1 MAGLFRSFRAR
12 IFWAILLV
20 AALSAGLSLWLTREW
35 LEERQL
41 EETRSGLLREAR
53 VAEALLLRGDA
64 RLGELAR
71 VLDLPD
77 LRISLLDSEGKVL
90 EETGGVAPE
99 GMDNHADRPEVQQAR
114 STGEGYA
121 LRASGT
127 LHRNF
132 AYAARRLPDGRVVR
146 LALPLDSVN
155 LLIEQRLHVFA
166 RMALL
171 AVVLAVLL
179 AAVISG
185 AMRRP
190 LAQMVDVVTA
200 ISRGRM
206 QRRLRRLP
214 GTEFAPLAEAVNRMA
229 DSIGEQMRIAADKTA
244 QLESVLNT
252 MSDGVLVLGPQGRI
266 RRCNG
271 AFARLFPQVTDMAG
285 SPVIEVVPSPELQE
299 AVDGLLH
306 SAREQRA
313 ARQEAGDE
321 GPDVPR
327 SLRQVQLQ
335 LGGRTFSVLISLP
348 VLADARLGA
357 VLVFRD
363 ISDLMQLERI
373 RSDFVANVSHELR
386 TPLTAIQGY
395 AEALLS
401 VDAAEQ
407 ARHFAGII
415 HRHSCSLARMLEDLL
430 VLARLEGQG
439 GALELCPT
447 DCALALE
454 EAGSLCQNRLQERG
468 LRLEGR
474 LEDLPPVLADERLL
488 TLVFRNL
495 LENACRY
502 AEEGSAIRVRGQET
516 DGGLVTIR
524 VVDDGVTIP
533 ADDLPRIFERFY
545 QVERHRGQ
553 NSTGLGLAI
562 CKHVIERHG
571 GRIWAESPAGDGS
584 TAIILTLRRADAPR
598 TPVQE

>member
-1 MAGLFRSFRAR
+1 MTGMFRSFRAR

-20 AALSAGLSLWLTREW
+20 AAVAAGLSLWLTREW

-41 EETRSGLLREAR
+41 DEARTGLLREAR
-53 VAEALLLRGDA
+53 VAGELMLRGEND
-64 RLGELAR
+64 LAALTR

-77 LRISLLDSEGKVL
+77 LRLSLLDADGRVL
-90 EETGGVAPE
+90 AETGGVSPE
-99 GMDNHADRPEVQQAR
+99 GMDNHGDRPEVVQAR
-114 STGEGYA
+114 SGGEGYS

-132 AYAARRLPDGRVVR
+132 AYAARRLPDGRVLR

-155 LLIEQRLHVFA
+155 LLIQKRLHVFA
-166 RMALL
+166 PMILL
-171 AVVLAVLL
+171 AVVLA
-179 AAVISG
+179 AFISG
-185 AMRRP
+185 AMRRS
-190 LAQMVDVVTA
+190 LGQMVDVVSA
-200 ISRGRM
+200 ISRGRL

-229 DSIGEQMRIAADKTA
+229 DSIGEQVRIASDKTA

-285 SPVIEVVPSPELQE
+285 SPVIEVIPSPELQD
-299 AVDGLLH
+299 AVDALLR
-306 SAREQRA
+306 SAQV
-313 ARQEAGDE
+313 ARTASGSGDE
-321 GPDVPR
+321 DLDVPR
-327 SLRQVQLQ
+327 SLRQVQLH
-335 LGGRTFSVLISLP
+335 LGGRAFSVLISLP

-395 AEALLS
+395 AETLLS
-401 VDAAEQ
+401 MDSPEQ
-407 ARHFAGII
+407 ARHFAAII
-415 HRHSCSLARMLEDLL
+415 YRHSCSLARMLEDLL

-447 DCALALE
+447 ECAATLE
-454 EAGSLCQNRLQERG
+454 EAGSLCQARLQERS
-468 LRLEGR
+468 LRLEGH
-474 LEDLPPVLADERLL
+474 LEELPPVLADNRLL

-502 AEEGSAIRVRGQET
+502 AEEGTAIRVTGRVEG
-516 DGGLVTIR
+516 DDVVIR
-524 VVDDGVTIP
+524 VVDDGATIP

-571 GRIWAESPAGDGS
+571 GRIWAESPAEDGS
-584 TAIILTLRRADAPR
+584 TAIIFTLRRADAPR
-598 TPVQE
+598 TPAQE

>member
-1 MAGLFRSFRAR
+1 MTGMFRSFRAR

-20 AALSAGLSLWLTREW
+20 AAVAAGLSLWLTREW

-41 EETRSGLLREAR
+41 NEARTGLLREAR
-53 VAEALLLRGDA
+53 VAGELMLRGEND
-64 RLGELAR
+64 LEVLAR

-77 LRISLLDSEGKVL
+77 LRLSLLDADGKVL
-90 EETGGVAPE
+90 AETGGVSPE
-99 GMDNHADRPEVQQAR
+99 GMDNHGDRPEVVQAR
-114 STGEGYA
+114 SEGQGYS

-127 LHRNF
+127 LHKNF
-132 AYAARRLPDGRVVR
+132 AYAARNLPDGRILR

-155 LLIEQRLHVFA
+155 LLIQKRLHVFA
-166 RMALL
+166 PMILL
-171 AVVLAVLL
+171 AVVLAVVL
-179 AAVISG
+179 AAFISG
-185 AMRRP
+185 AMRRS
-190 LAQMVDVVTA
+190 LGQMVDVVSA
-200 ISRGRM
+200 ISRGRL

-229 DSIGEQMRIAADKTA
+229 DSIGEQVRIASDKTA

-285 SPVIEVVPSPELQE
+285 SPVIEVIPSPELQD
-299 AVDGLLH
+299 AVDAMLR
-306 SAREQRA
+306 SAQV
-313 ARQEAGDE
+313 ARSSSGNGDE
-321 GPDVPR
+321 DLDVPR
-327 SLRQVQLQ
+327 SLRQVQLH
-335 LGGRTFSVLISLP
+335 LGGRVFSVLISLP

-373 RSDFVANVSHELR
+373 RSDFVANVSD
-386 TPLTAIQGY
+386 
-395 AEALLS
+395 S
-401 VDAAEQ
+401 SEQ
-407 ARHFAGII
+407 TQHFAAII
-415 HRHSCSLARMLEDLL
+415 YRHSCSLARMLEDLL

-447 DCALALE
+447 ECAATLD
-454 EAGSLCQNRLQERG
+454 EAGSLCQTRLQERK
-468 LRLEGR
+468 LRLEGH
-474 LEDLPPVLADERLL
+474 LEKLPPVLADDRLL

-502 AEEGSAIRVRGQET
+502 AEEETAIRVTGRVEG
-516 DGGLVTIR
+516 DDVVIR
-524 VVDDGVTIP
+524 VVDDGVLIP

-571 GRIWAESPAGDGS
+571 GRIWAESPAEDGS
-584 TAIILTLRRADAPR
+584 TAIIFTLRRADAPR

>member
-1 MAGLFRSFRAR
+1 MTGMFRSFRAR

-20 AALSAGLSLWLTREW
+20 AAVAAGLSLWLTREW

-41 EETRSGLLREAR
+41 DEARTGLLREAH
-53 VAEALLLRGDA
+53 VAGELMLRGEND
-64 RLGELAR
+64 LAALTR

-77 LRISLLDSEGKVL
+77 LRLSLLDADGRVL
-90 EETGGVAPE
+90 AETGGVSPE
-99 GMDNHADRPEVQQAR
+99 GMDNHGDRPEVVQAR
-114 STGEGYA
+114 SGGEGYS

-132 AYAARRLPDGRVVR
+132 AYAARRLPDGRVLR

-155 LLIEQRLHVFA
+155 LLIQKRLHVFA
-166 RMALL
+166 PMILL
-171 AVVLAVLL
+171 AVVLA
-179 AAVISG
+179 AFISG
-185 AMRRP
+185 AMRRS
-190 LAQMVDVVTA
+190 LGQMVDVVSA
-200 ISRGRM
+200 ISRGRL

-229 DSIGEQMRIAADKTA
+229 DSIGEQVRIASDKTA

-285 SPVIEVVPSPELQE
+285 SPVIEVIPSPELQD
-299 AVDGLLH
+299 AVDALLR
-306 SAREQRA
+306 SAQV
-313 ARQEAGDE
+313 ARTASGSGDE
-321 GPDVPR
+321 DLDVPR
-327 SLRQVQLQ
+327 SLRQVQLH
-335 LGGRTFSVLISLP
+335 LGGRAFSVLISLP

-395 AEALLS
+395 AETLLS
-401 VDAAEQ
+401 MDSPEQ
-407 ARHFAGII
+407 AQHFAAII
-415 HRHSCSLARMLEDLL
+415 YRHSCSLARMLEDLL

-447 DCALALE
+447 ECAATLE
-454 EAGSLCQNRLQERG
+454 EAGSLCQTRLQERS
-468 LRLEGR
+468 LRLEGH
-474 LEDLPPVLADERLL
+474 LEELPPVLADDRLL

-502 AEEGSAIRVRGQET
+502 AEEGTAIRVTGRVEG
-516 DGGLVTIR
+516 DDVVIR
-524 VVDDGVTIP
+524 VVDDGATIP

-571 GRIWAESPAGDGS
+571 GRIWAESPAEDGS
-584 TAIILTLRRADAPR
+584 TAIIFTLRRADAPR
-598 TPVQE
+598 TPAQE

>member
-1 MAGLFRSFRAR
+1 MTGMFRSFRAR

-20 AALSAGLSLWLTREW
+20 AAVAAGLSLWLTREW

-41 EETRSGLLREAR
+41 DEARTGLLREAR
-53 VAEALLLRGDA
+53 VAGELMLRGEND
-64 RLGELAR
+64 LAALTR

-77 LRISLLDSEGKVL
+77 LRLSLLDADGRVL
-90 EETGGVAPE
+90 AETGGVSPE
-99 GMDNHADRPEVQQAR
+99 GMDNHGDRPEVVQAR
-114 STGEGYA
+114 SGGEGYS

-132 AYAARRLPDGRVVR
+132 AYAARRLPDGRVLR

-155 LLIEQRLHVFA
+155 LLIQKCLHVFA
-166 RMALL
+166 PMILL
-171 AVVLAVLL
+171 AVVLA
-179 AAVISG
+179 AFISG
-185 AMRRP
+185 AMRRS
-190 LAQMVDVVTA
+190 LGQMVDVVSA
-200 ISRGRM
+200 ISRGRL

-229 DSIGEQMRIAADKTA
+229 DSIGEQVRIASDKTA

-285 SPVIEVVPSPELQE
+285 SPVIEVIPSPELQD
-299 AVDGLLH
+299 AVDALLR
-306 SAREQRA
+306 SAQV
-313 ARQEAGDE
+313 ARTASGSGDE
-321 GPDVPR
+321 DLDVPR
-327 SLRQVQLQ
+327 SLRQVQLH
-335 LGGRTFSVLISLP
+335 LGGRAFSVLISLP

-395 AEALLS
+395 AETLLS
-401 VDAAEQ
+401 MDSPEQ
-407 ARHFAGII
+407 AQHFAAII
-415 HRHSCSLARMLEDLL
+415 YRHSCSLARMLEDLL

-447 DCALALE
+447 ECAATLE
-454 EAGSLCQNRLQERG
+454 EAGSLCQTRLQERS
-468 LRLEGR
+468 LRLEGH
-474 LEDLPPVLADERLL
+474 LEELPPVLADDRLL

-502 AEEGSAIRVRGQET
+502 AEEGTAIRVTGRVEG
-516 DGGLVTIR
+516 DDVVIR
-524 VVDDGVTIP
+524 VVDDGATIP

-571 GRIWAESPAGDGS
+571 GRIWAESPAEDGS
-584 TAIILTLRRADAPR
+584 TAIIFTLRRADAPR
-598 TPVQE
+598 TPAQE

>member
-1 MAGLFRSFRAR
+1 MTGMFRSFRAR

-20 AALSAGLSLWLTREW
+20 AAVAAGLSLWLTREW

-41 EETRSGLLREAR
+41 DEARTGLLREAR
-53 VAEALLLRGDA
+53 VAGELMLRGEND
-64 RLGELAR
+64 LAALTR

-77 LRISLLDSEGKVL
+77 LRLSLLDADGRVL
-90 EETGGVAPE
+90 AETGGVSPE
-99 GMDNHADRPEVQQAR
+99 GMDNHGDRPEVVQAR
-114 STGEGYA
+114 SGGEGYS

-132 AYAARRLPDGRVVR
+132 SYAARRLPDGRVLR

-155 LLIEQRLHVFA
+155 LLIQKRLHVFA
-166 RMALL
+166 PMILL
-171 AVVLAVLL
+171 AVVLA
-179 AAVISG
+179 AFISG
-185 AMRRP
+185 AMRRS
-190 LAQMVDVVTA
+190 LGQMVDVVSA
-200 ISRGRM
+200 ISRGRL

-229 DSIGEQMRIAADKTA
+229 DSIGEQVRIASDKTA

-271 AFARLFPQVTDMAG
+271 AFARLFPQMTDMAG
-285 SPVIEVVPSPELQE
+285 SPVIEVIPSPELQD
-299 AVDGLLH
+299 AVDALLR
-306 SAREQRA
+306 SAQV
-313 ARQEAGDE
+313 ARTASGSGDE
-321 GPDVPR
+321 DLDVPR
-327 SLRQVQLQ
+327 SLRQVQLH
-335 LGGRTFSVLISLP
+335 LGGRAFSVLISLP

-395 AEALLS
+395 AETLLS
-401 VDAAEQ
+401 MDSPEQ
-407 ARHFAGII
+407 ARHFAAII
-415 HRHSCSLARMLEDLL
+415 YRHSCSLARMLEDLL

-447 DCALALE
+447 ECAATLE
-454 EAGSLCQNRLQERG
+454 EAGSLCQARLQERS
-468 LRLEGR
+468 LRLEGH
-474 LEDLPPVLADERLL
+474 LEELPPVLADDRLL

-502 AEEGSAIRVRGQET
+502 AEEGTAIRVTGRVEG
-516 DGGLVTIR
+516 DDVVIR
-524 VVDDGVTIP
+524 VVDDGATIP

-571 GRIWAESPAGDGS
+571 GRIWAESPAEDGS
-584 TAIILTLRRADAPR
+584 TAIIFTLRRADAPR
-598 TPVQE
+598 TPAQE

>member
-1 MAGLFRSFRAR
+1 MTGMFRSFRAR

-20 AALSAGLSLWLTREW
+20 AAVAAGLSLWLTREW

-41 EETRSGLLREAR
+41 DEARTGLLREAR
-53 VAEALLLRGDA
+53 VAGELMLRGEND
-64 RLGELAR
+64 LAALTR

-77 LRISLLDSEGKVL
+77 LRLSLLDADGRVL
-90 EETGGVAPE
+90 AETGGVSPE
-99 GMDNHADRPEVQQAR
+99 GMDNHGDRPEVVQAR
-114 STGEGYA
+114 SGGEGYS

-132 AYAARRLPDGRVVR
+132 AYAARRLPDGRVLR

-155 LLIEQRLHVFA
+155 LLIQKRLHVFA
-166 RMALL
+166 PMILL
-171 AVVLAVLL
+171 AVVLA
-179 AAVISG
+179 AFISG
-185 AMRRP
+185 AMRRS
-190 LAQMVDVVTA
+190 LGQMVDVVSA
-200 ISRGRM
+200 ISRGRL

-229 DSIGEQMRIAADKTA
+229 DSIGEQVRIASDKTA

-285 SPVIEVVPSPELQE
+285 SPVIEVIPSPELQD
-299 AVDGLLH
+299 AVDALLR
-306 SAREQRA
+306 SAQV
-313 ARQEAGDE
+313 ARTASGSGDE
-321 GPDVPR
+321 DLDVPR
-327 SLRQVQLQ
+327 SLRQVQLH
-335 LGGRTFSVLISLP
+335 LGGRAFSVLISLP

-395 AEALLS
+395 AETLLS
-401 VDAAEQ
+401 MDSPEQ
-407 ARHFAGII
+407 AQHFAAII
-415 HRHSCSLARMLEDLL
+415 YRHSCSLARMLEDLL

-447 DCALALE
+447 ECAATLE
-454 EAGSLCQNRLQERG
+454 EAGSLCQTRLQERS
-468 LRLEGR
+468 LCLEGH
-474 LEDLPPVLADERLL
+474 LEELPPVLADDRLL

-502 AEEGSAIRVRGQET
+502 AEEGTAIRVTGRVEG
-516 DGGLVTIR
+516 DDVVIR
-524 VVDDGVTIP
+524 VVDDGATIP

-571 GRIWAESPAGDGS
+571 GRIWAESPAEDGS
-584 TAIILTLRRADAPR
+584 TAIIFTLRRADAPR
-598 TPVQE
+598 TPAQE

>member
-1 MAGLFRSFRAR
+1 MTGMFRSFRAR

-20 AALSAGLSLWLTREW
+20 AAVAAGLSLWLTREW

-41 EETRSGLLREAR
+41 DEARTGLLREAR
-53 VAEALLLRGDA
+53 VAGELMLRGEND
-64 RLGELAR
+64 LAALTR

-77 LRISLLDSEGKVL
+77 LRLSLLDADGRVL
-90 EETGGVAPE
+90 AETGGVSPE
-99 GMDNHADRPEVQQAR
+99 GMDNHGDRPEVVQAR
-114 STGEGYA
+114 SGGEGYS

-132 AYAARRLPDGRVVR
+132 AYAARRLPDGRVLR

-155 LLIEQRLHVFA
+155 LLIQKRLHVFA
-166 RMALL
+166 PTILL
-171 AVVLAVLL
+171 AVVLA
-179 AAVISG
+179 AFISG
-185 AMRRP
+185 AMRRS
-190 LAQMVDVVTA
+190 LGQMVDVVSA
-200 ISRGRM
+200 ISRGRL

-229 DSIGEQMRIAADKTA
+229 DSIGEQVRIASDKTA

-285 SPVIEVVPSPELQE
+285 SPVIEVIPSPELQD
-299 AVDGLLH
+299 AVDALLR
-306 SAREQRA
+306 SAQV
-313 ARQEAGDE
+313 ARTASGSGDE
-321 GPDVPR
+321 DLDVPR
-327 SLRQVQLQ
+327 SLRQVQLH
-335 LGGRTFSVLISLP
+335 LGGRAFSVLISLP

-395 AEALLS
+395 AETLLS
-401 VDAAEQ
+401 MDSPEQ
-407 ARHFAGII
+407 ARHFAAII
-415 HRHSCSLARMLEDLL
+415 YRHSCSLARMLEDLL

-447 DCALALE
+447 ECAATLE
-454 EAGSLCQNRLQERG
+454 EAGSLCQARLQERS
-468 LRLEGR
+468 LRLEGH
-474 LEDLPPVLADERLL
+474 LEELPPVLADDRLL

-502 AEEGSAIRVRGQET
+502 AEEGTAIRVTGRVEG
-516 DGGLVTIR
+516 DDVVIR
-524 VVDDGVTIP
+524 VVDDGATIP

-571 GRIWAESPAGDGS
+571 GRIWAESPAEDGS
-584 TAIILTLRRADAPR
+584 TAIIFTLRRADAPR
-598 TPVQE
+598 TPAQE

>member
-1 MAGLFRSFRAR
+1 MTGMFRSFRAR

-20 AALSAGLSLWLTREW
+20 AAVAAGLSLWLTREW

-41 EETRSGLLREAR
+41 DEARTGLLREAR
-53 VAEALLLRGDA
+53 VAGELMLRGEND
-64 RLGELAR
+64 LAALTR

-77 LRISLLDSEGKVL
+77 LRLSLLDADGRVL
-90 EETGGVAPE
+90 AETGGVSPE
-99 GMDNHADRPEVQQAR
+99 GMDNHGDRPEVVQAR
-114 STGEGYA
+114 SGGEGYS

-132 AYAARRLPDGRVVR
+132 AYAARRLPDGRVLR

-155 LLIEQRLHVFA
+155 LLIQKRLHVFA
-166 RMALL
+166 PMILL
-171 AVVLAVLL
+171 AVVLA
-179 AAVISG
+179 AFISG
-185 AMRRP
+185 AMRRS
-190 LAQMVDVVTA
+190 LGQMVDVVSA
-200 ISRGRM
+200 ISRGRL

-229 DSIGEQMRIAADKTA
+229 DSIGEQVRIASDKTA

-285 SPVIEVVPSPELQE
+285 SPVIEVIPSPELQD
-299 AVDGLLH
+299 AVDALLR
-306 SAREQRA
+306 SAQV
-313 ARQEAGDE
+313 ARTASGSGDE
-321 GPDVPR
+321 DLDVPR
-327 SLRQVQLQ
+327 SLRQVQLH
-335 LGGRTFSVLISLP
+335 LGGRAFSVFISLP

-395 AEALLS
+395 AETLLS
-401 VDAAEQ
+401 MDSPEQ
-407 ARHFAGII
+407 ARHFAAII
-415 HRHSCSLARMLEDLL
+415 YRHSCSLARMLEDLL

-447 DCALALE
+447 ECAATLE
-454 EAGSLCQNRLQERG
+454 EAGSLCQARLQERS
-468 LRLEGR
+468 LRLEGH
-474 LEDLPPVLADERLL
+474 LEELPPVLADDRLL

-502 AEEGSAIRVRGQET
+502 AEEGTAIRVTGRVEG
-516 DGGLVTIR
+516 DDVVIR
-524 VVDDGVTIP
+524 VVDDGATIP

-571 GRIWAESPAGDGS
+571 GRIWAESPAEDGS
-584 TAIILTLRRADAPR
+584 TAIIFTLRRADAPW
-598 TPVQE
+598 TPAQE

>member
-1 MAGLFRSFRAR
+1 MTGMFRSFRAR

-20 AALSAGLSLWLTREW
+20 AAVAAGLSLWLTREW

-41 EETRSGLLREAR
+41 DEARTGLLREAR
-53 VAEALLLRGDA
+53 VAGELMLRGEND
-64 RLGELAR
+64 LAALTR

-77 LRISLLDSEGKVL
+77 LRLSLLDADGRVL
-90 EETGGVAPE
+90 AETGGVSPE
-99 GMDNHADRPEVQQAR
+99 GMDNHGDRPEVVQAR
-114 STGEGYA
+114 SGGEGYS

-132 AYAARRLPDGRVVR
+132 AYAARRLPDGRVLR

-155 LLIEQRLHVFA
+155 LLIQKRLHVFA
-166 RMALL
+166 PMILL
-171 AVVLAVLL
+171 AVVLA
-179 AAVISG
+179 AFISG
-185 AMRRP
+185 AMRRS
-190 LAQMVDVVTA
+190 LGQMVDVVSA
-200 ISRGRM
+200 ISRGRL

-229 DSIGEQMRIAADKTA
+229 DSIGEQVRIASDKTA

-285 SPVIEVVPSPELQE
+285 SPVIEVIPSPELQD
-299 AVDGLLH
+299 AVDALLR
-306 SAREQRA
+306 SAQV
-313 ARQEAGDE
+313 ARTASGSGDE
-321 GPDVPR
+321 DLDVPR
-327 SLRQVQLQ
+327 SLRQVQLH
-335 LGGRTFSVLISLP
+335 LGGRAFSVLISLP

-373 RSDFVANVSHELR
+373 RSDFVTNVSHELR

-395 AEALLS
+395 AETLLS
-401 VDAAEQ
+401 MDSPEQ
-407 ARHFAGII
+407 ARHFAAII
-415 HRHSCSLARMLEDLL
+415 YRHSCSLARMLEDLL

-447 DCALALE
+447 ECAATLE
-454 EAGSLCQNRLQERG
+454 EAGSLCQTRLQERS
-468 LRLEGR
+468 LRLEGH
-474 LEDLPPVLADERLL
+474 LEELPPVLADDRLL

-502 AEEGSAIRVRGQET
+502 AEEGTAIRVTGRVEG
-516 DGGLVTIR
+516 DDVVIR
-524 VVDDGVTIP
+524 VVDDGATIP

-571 GRIWAESPAGDGS
+571 GRIWAESPAEDGS
-584 TAIILTLRRADAPR
+584 TAIIFTLRRADAPR
-598 TPVQE
+598 TPAQE

>member
-1 MAGLFRSFRAR
+1 MTGMFRSFRAR

-20 AALSAGLSLWLTREW
+20 AAVAAGLSLWLTREW

-41 EETRSGLLREAR
+41 DEARTGLLREAR
-53 VAEALLLRGDA
+53 VAGELMLRGEND
-64 RLGELAR
+64 LAALTR

-77 LRISLLDSEGKVL
+77 LRLSLLDADGRVL
-90 EETGGVAPE
+90 AETGGVSPE
-99 GMDNHADRPEVQQAR
+99 GMDNHGDRPEVVQAR
-114 STGEGYA
+114 SGGEGYS

-132 AYAARRLPDGRVVR
+132 AYAARRLPDGRVLR

-155 LLIEQRLHVFA
+155 LLIQKLLHVFA
-166 RMALL
+166 PMILL
-171 AVVLAVLL
+171 AVVLA
-179 AAVISG
+179 AFISG
-185 AMRRP
+185 AMRRS
-190 LAQMVDVVTA
+190 LGQMVDVVSA
-200 ISRGRM
+200 ISRGRL

-229 DSIGEQMRIAADKTA
+229 DSIGEQVRIASDKTA

-285 SPVIEVVPSPELQE
+285 SPVIEVIPSPELQD
-299 AVDGLLH
+299 AVDALLR
-306 SAREQRA
+306 SAQV
-313 ARQEAGDE
+313 ARTASGSGDE
-321 GPDVPR
+321 DLDVPR
-327 SLRQVQLQ
+327 SLRQVQLH
-335 LGGRTFSVLISLP
+335 LGGRAFSVLISLP

-395 AEALLS
+395 AETLLS
-401 VDAAEQ
+401 MDSPEQ
-407 ARHFAGII
+407 AQHFAAII
-415 HRHSCSLARMLEDLL
+415 YRHSCSLARMLEDLL

-447 DCALALE
+447 ECAATLE
-454 EAGSLCQNRLQERG
+454 EAGSLCQSRLQERS
-468 LRLEGR
+468 LRLEGH
-474 LEDLPPVLADERLL
+474 LEELPLVLADDRLL

-502 AEEGSAIRVRGQET
+502 AEEGTAIRVTGRVEG
-516 DGGLVTIR
+516 DDVVIR
-524 VVDDGVTIP
+524 VVDDGATIP

-571 GRIWAESPAGDGS
+571 GRIWAESPAEDGS
-584 TAIILTLRRADAPR
+584 TAIIFTLRRADAPR
-598 TPVQE
+598 TPAQE

>member
-1 MAGLFRSFRAR
+1 MTGMFRSFRAR

-20 AALSAGLSLWLTREW
+20 AAVAAGLSLWLTREW

-41 EETRSGLLREAR
+41 DEARTGLLREAR
-53 VAEALLLRGDA
+53 VAGELMLRGEND
-64 RLGELAR
+64 LAALTR

-77 LRISLLDSEGKVL
+77 LRLSLLDADGRVL
-90 EETGGVAPE
+90 AETGGVSPE
-99 GMDNHADRPEVQQAR
+99 GMDNHGDRPEVVQAR
-114 STGEGYA
+114 SGGEGYS

-132 AYAARRLPDGRVVR
+132 AYAARRLPDGRVLR

-155 LLIEQRLHVFA
+155 LLIQKRLHVFA
-166 RMALL
+166 PMILL
-171 AVVLAVLL
+171 AVVLA
-179 AAVISG
+179 AFISG
-185 AMRRP
+185 AMRRS
-190 LAQMVDVVTA
+190 LGQMVDVVSA
-200 ISRGRM
+200 ISRGRL

-229 DSIGEQMRIAADKTA
+229 DSIGEQVRIASDKTA

-285 SPVIEVVPSPELQE
+285 SPVIEVIPSPELQD
-299 AVDGLLH
+299 AVDALLR
-306 SAREQRA
+306 SAQV
-313 ARQEAGDE
+313 ARTASGSGDE
-321 GPDVPR
+321 DLDVPR
-327 SLRQVQLQ
+327 SLRQVQLH
-335 LGGRTFSVLISLP
+335 LGGRAFSVLISLP

-395 AEALLS
+395 AETLLS
-401 VDAAEQ
+401 MDSPEQ
-407 ARHFAGII
+407 AQHFAATIY
-415 HRHSCSLARMLEDLL
+415 RHSCSLARMLEDLL

-447 DCALALE
+447 ECAATLE
-454 EAGSLCQNRLQERG
+454 EAGSLCQTRLQERS
-468 LRLEGR
+468 LRLEGH
-474 LEDLPPVLADERLL
+474 LEELPPVLADDRLL

-502 AEEGSAIRVRGQET
+502 AEEGTAIRVTGRVEG
-516 DGGLVTIR
+516 DDVVIR
-524 VVDDGVTIP
+524 VVDDGATIP

-571 GRIWAESPAGDGS
+571 GRIWAESPAEDGS
-584 TAIILTLRRADAPR
+584 TAIIFTLRRADAPR
-598 TPVQE
+598 TPAQE

>member
-1 MAGLFRSFRAR
+1 MTGMFRSFRAR

-20 AALSAGLSLWLTREW
+20 AAVAAGLSLWLTREW

-41 EETRSGLLREAR
+41 DEARTGLLREAR
-53 VAEALLLRGDA
+53 VAGELMLRGEND
-64 RLGELAR
+64 LAALTR

-77 LRISLLDSEGKVL
+77 LRLSLLDADGRVL
-90 EETGGVAPE
+90 AETGGVSPE
-99 GMDNHADRPEVQQAR
+99 GMDNHGDRPEVVQAR
-114 STGEGYA
+114 SGGEGYS

-132 AYAARRLPDGRVVR
+132 AYAARRLPDGRVLR

-155 LLIEQRLHVFA
+155 LLIQKRLHVFA
-166 RMALL
+166 PMILL
-171 AVVLAVLL
+171 AVVLA
-179 AAVISG
+179 AFISG
-185 AMRRP
+185 AMRRS
-190 LAQMVDVVTA
+190 LGQMVDVVSA
-200 ISRGRM
+200 ISRGRL

-229 DSIGEQMRIAADKTA
+229 DSIGEQVRIASDKTA

-285 SPVIEVVPSPELQE
+285 SPVIEVIPSPELQD
-299 AVDGLLH
+299 AVDALLR
-306 SAREQRA
+306 SAQV
-313 ARQEAGDE
+313 ARTASGSGDE
-321 GPDVPR
+321 DLDVPR
-327 SLRQVQLQ
+327 SLRQVQLH
-335 LGGRTFSVLISLP
+335 LGGRAFSVLISLP
-348 VLADARLGA
+348 VLADARLGV

-395 AEALLS
+395 AETLLS
-401 VDAAEQ
+401 MDSPEQ
-407 ARHFAGII
+407 AQHFAAII
-415 HRHSCSLARMLEDLL
+415 YRHSCSLARMLEDLL

-447 DCALALE
+447 ECAATLE
-454 EAGSLCQNRLQERG
+454 EAGSLCQTRLQERS
-468 LRLEGR
+468 LRLEGH
-474 LEDLPPVLADERLL
+474 LEELPPVLADDRLL

-502 AEEGSAIRVRGQET
+502 AEEGTAIRVTGRVEG
-516 DGGLVTIR
+516 DDVVIR
-524 VVDDGVTIP
+524 VVDDGATIP

-571 GRIWAESPAGDGS
+571 GRIWAESPAEDGS
-584 TAIILTLRRADAPR
+584 TAIIFTLRRADAPR
-598 TPVQE
+598 TPAQE

>member
-1 MAGLFRSFRAR
+1 MTGMFRSFRAR

-20 AALSAGLSLWLTREW
+20 AAVAAGLSLWLTREW

-41 EETRSGLLREAR
+41 DEARTGLLREAR
-53 VAEALLLRGDA
+53 VAGELMLRGEND
-64 RLGELAR
+64 LAALTR

-77 LRISLLDSEGKVL
+77 LRLSLLDADGRVL
-90 EETGGVAPE
+90 AETGGVSPE
-99 GMDNHADRPEVQQAR
+99 GMDNHGDRPEVVQAR
-114 STGEGYA
+114 SGGEGYS

-132 AYAARRLPDGRVVR
+132 AYAARRLPDGRVLR

-155 LLIEQRLHVFA
+155 LLIQKRLHVFA
-166 RMALL
+166 PMILL
-171 AVVLAVLL
+171 AVVLA
-179 AAVISG
+179 AFISG
-185 AMRRP
+185 AMRRS
-190 LAQMVDVVTA
+190 LGQMVDVVSA
-200 ISRGRM
+200 ISRGRL

-229 DSIGEQMRIAADKTA
+229 DSIGEQVRIASDKTA

-285 SPVIEVVPSPELQE
+285 SPVIEVIPSPELQD
-299 AVDGLLH
+299 AVDALLR
-306 SAREQRA
+306 SAQV
-313 ARQEAGDE
+313 ARTASGSGDE
-321 GPDVPR
+321 DLDVPR
-327 SLRQVQLQ
+327 SLRQVQLH
-335 LGGRTFSVLISLP
+335 LGGRAFSVLISLP

-395 AEALLS
+395 AETLLS
-401 VDAAEQ
+401 MDSPEQ
-407 ARHFAGII
+407 ARHFAAII
-415 HRHSCSLARMLEDLL
+415 YRHSCSLARMLEDLL

-439 GALELCPT
+439 GALALCPT
-447 DCALALE
+447 ECAATLE
-454 EAGSLCQNRLQERG
+454 EAGSLCQARLQERS
-468 LRLEGR
+468 LRLEGH
-474 LEDLPPVLADERLL
+474 LEELPPVLADDRLL

-502 AEEGSAIRVRGQET
+502 AEEGTAIRVTGRVEG
-516 DGGLVTIR
+516 DDVVIR
-524 VVDDGVTIP
+524 VVDDGATFP

-571 GRIWAESPAGDGS
+571 GRIWAESPAEDGS
-584 TAIILTLRRADAPR
+584 TAIIFTLRRADAPR
-598 TPVQE
+598 TPAQE

>member
-1 MAGLFRSFRAR
+1 MTGMFRSFRAR

-20 AALSAGLSLWLTREW
+20 AAVAAGLSLWLTREW

-41 EETRSGLLREAR
+41 DEARTGLLREAR
-53 VAEALLLRGDA
+53 VAGELMLRGEND
-64 RLGELAR
+64 LAALTR

-77 LRISLLDSEGKVL
+77 LRLSLLDADGRVL
-90 EETGGVAPE
+90 AETGGVSPE
-99 GMDNHADRPEVQQAR
+99 GMDNHGDRPEVVQAR
-114 STGEGYA
+114 SGGEGYS

-132 AYAARRLPDGRVVR
+132 AYAARRLPDGRVLR

-155 LLIEQRLHVFA
+155 LLIQKRLHVFA
-166 RMALL
+166 PMILL
-171 AVVLAVLL
+171 AVVLA
-179 AAVISG
+179 AFISG
-185 AMRRP
+185 AMRRS
-190 LAQMVDVVTA
+190 LGQMVDVVSA
-200 ISRGRM
+200 ISRGRL

-229 DSIGEQMRIAADKTA
+229 DSIGEQVRIASDKTA

-285 SPVIEVVPSPELQE
+285 SPVIEVIPSPELQD
-299 AVDGLLH
+299 AVDALLR
-306 SAREQRA
+306 SAQV
-313 ARQEAGDE
+313 ARTASGSGDE
-321 GPDVPR
+321 DLDVPR
-327 SLRQVQLQ
+327 SLRQVQLH
-335 LGGRTFSVLISLP
+335 LGGRAFSVLISLP

-395 AEALLS
+395 AETLLS
-401 VDAAEQ
+401 MDSPEQ
-407 ARHFAGII
+407 AQHFAAII
-415 HRHSCSLARMLEDLL
+415 YRHSCSLARMLEDLL

-447 DCALALE
+447 ECAATLE
-454 EAGSLCQNRLQERG
+454 EAGSLCQSRLQERS
-468 LRLEGR
+468 LRLEGH
-474 LEDLPPVLADERLL
+474 LEELPPVLADDRLL

-502 AEEGSAIRVRGQET
+502 AEKGTAIRVTGRVEG
-516 DGGLVTIR
+516 DDVVIR
-524 VVDDGVTIP
+524 VVDDGATIP

-571 GRIWAESPAGDGS
+571 GRIWAESPAEDGS
-584 TAIILTLRRADAPR
+584 TAIIFTLRRADAPR
-598 TPVQE
+598 TPAQE

>member
-1 MAGLFRSFRAR
+1 MTGMFRSFRAR

-20 AALSAGLSLWLTREW
+20 AAVAAGLSLWLTREW

-41 EETRSGLLREAR
+41 DEARTGLLREAR
-53 VAEALLLRGDA
+53 VAGELMLRGEND
-64 RLGELAR
+64 LAALTR

-77 LRISLLDSEGKVL
+77 LRLSLLDADGRVL
-90 EETGGVAPE
+90 AETGGVSPE
-99 GMDNHADRPEVQQAR
+99 GMDNHGDRPEVVQAR
-114 STGEGYA
+114 SGGEGYS

-132 AYAARRLPDGRVVR
+132 AYAARRLPDGRVLR

-155 LLIEQRLHVFA
+155 LLIQKRLHVFA
-166 RMALL
+166 PMILL
-171 AVVLAVLL
+171 AVVLA
-179 AAVISG
+179 AFISG
-185 AMRRP
+185 AMRRS
-190 LAQMVDVVTA
+190 LGQMVDVVSA
-200 ISRGRM
+200 ISRGRL
-206 QRRLRRLP
+206 QCRLRRLP

-229 DSIGEQMRIAADKTA
+229 DSIGEQVRIASDKTA

-285 SPVIEVVPSPELQE
+285 SPVIEVIPSPELQD
-299 AVDGLLH
+299 AVDALLR
-306 SAREQRA
+306 SAQV
-313 ARQEAGDE
+313 ARTASGSGDE
-321 GPDVPR
+321 DLDVPR
-327 SLRQVQLQ
+327 SLRQVQLH
-335 LGGRTFSVLISLP
+335 LGGRAFSVLISLP

-395 AEALLS
+395 AETLLS
-401 VDAAEQ
+401 MDSPEQ
-407 ARHFAGII
+407 AQHFAAII
-415 HRHSCSLARMLEDLL
+415 YRHSCSLARMLEDLL

-447 DCALALE
+447 ECAATLE
-454 EAGSLCQNRLQERG
+454 EAGSLCQSRLQERS
-468 LRLEGR
+468 LRLEGH
-474 LEDLPPVLADERLL
+474 LEELPLVLADDRLL

-502 AEEGSAIRVRGQET
+502 AEEGTAIRVTGRVEG
-516 DGGLVTIR
+516 DDVVIR
-524 VVDDGVTIP
+524 VVDDGATIP

-571 GRIWAESPAGDGS
+571 GRIWAESPAEDGS
-584 TAIILTLRRADAPR
+584 TAIIFTLRRADAPR
-598 TPVQE
+598 TPAQE

>member
-1 MAGLFRSFRAR
+1 MTGMFRSFRAR

-20 AALSAGLSLWLTREW
+20 AAVAAGLSLWLTREW

-41 EETRSGLLREAR
+41 DEARTGLLREAR
-53 VAEALLLRGDA
+53 VAGELMLRGEND
-64 RLGELAR
+64 LAALTR

-77 LRISLLDSEGKVL
+77 LRLSLLDADGRVL
-90 EETGGVAPE
+90 AETGGVSPE
-99 GMDNHADRPEVQQAR
+99 GMDNHGDRPEVVQAR
-114 STGEGYA
+114 SGGEGYS

-132 AYAARRLPDGRVVR
+132 AYAARRLPDGRVLR

-155 LLIEQRLHVFA
+155 LLIQKRLHVFA
-166 RMALL
+166 PMILL
-171 AVVLAVLL
+171 AVVLA
-179 AAVISG
+179 AFISG
-185 AMRRP
+185 AMRRS
-190 LAQMVDVVTA
+190 LGQMVDVVSA
-200 ISRGRM
+200 ISRGRL

-229 DSIGEQMRIAADKTA
+229 DSIGEQVRIASDKTA

-285 SPVIEVVPSPELQE
+285 SPVIEVIPSPELQD
-299 AVDGLLH
+299 AVDALLR
-306 SAREQRA
+306 SAQV
-313 ARQEAGDE
+313 ARTASGSGDE
-321 GPDVPR
+321 DLDVPR
-327 SLRQVQLQ
+327 SLRQVQLH
-335 LGGRTFSVLISLP
+335 LGGRAFSVLISLP

-395 AEALLS
+395 AETLLS
-401 VDAAEQ
+401 MDSPEQ
-407 ARHFAGII
+407 AQHFAAII
-415 HRHSCSLARMLEDLL
+415 YRHSCSLARMLEDLL

-447 DCALALE
+447 ECAATLE
-454 EAGSLCQNRLQERG
+454 EAGSLCQSRLQERS
-468 LRLEGR
+468 LRLEGH
-474 LEDLPPVLADERLL
+474 LEELPPVLADDRLL

-502 AEEGSAIRVRGQET
+502 AEEGTAIRVTGRVKG
-516 DGGLVTIR
+516 DDVVIR
-524 VVDDGVTIP
+524 VVDDGATIP

-571 GRIWAESPAGDGS
+571 GRIWAESPAEDGS
-584 TAIILTLRRADAPR
+584 TAIIFTLRRADAPR
-598 TPVQE
+598 TPAQE